1 MDIITRLEEI
11 ILISI
16 WKLKDNA
23 YGVTINE
30 EVSQKSGKN
39 YSMGAL
45 YFTLDQMFKKGLIF
59 KSVGEPTAERGG
71 RSKIYY
77 TLTPE
82 GKKALNAVR
91 ALQASLWDEIPD
103 YVFGEEKE

>member
-11 ILISI
+11 VLISI

-23 YGVTINE
+23 YGVTIND
-30 EVSQKSGKN
+30 EVSKKSGKD

-45 YFTLDQMFKKGLIF
+45 YFTLDQMFKKGLIS

-77 TLTPE
+77 SLSTT
-82 GKKALNAVR
+82 GKRALNEVR
-91 ALQASLWDEIPD
+91 ALQTSLWNDIPECA
-103 YVFGEEKE
+103 FGEEKE

>member
-11 ILISI
+11 VLISI

-30 EVSQKSGKN
+30 EVSKKSGKN

-45 YFTLDQMFKKGLIF
+45 YFTLDQMFKKGLIS

-77 TLTPE
+77 TLTPG
-82 GKKALNAVR
+82 GKKALTAVR
-91 ALQASLWDEIPD
+91 ALQESLWDEIPD
-103 YVFGEEKE
+103 YVFGEDKE